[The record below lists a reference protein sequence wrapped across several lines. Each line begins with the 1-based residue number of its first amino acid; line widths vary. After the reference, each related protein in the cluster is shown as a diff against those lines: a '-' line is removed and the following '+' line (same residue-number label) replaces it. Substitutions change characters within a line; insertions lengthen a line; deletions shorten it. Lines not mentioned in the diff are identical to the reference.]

1 MADKLFIIS
10 KYLLFI
16 SGTLMIVGFTIGII
30 GLFWKSF

>member
-1 MADKLFIIS
+1 MADKLLIIA

-16 SGTLMIVGFTIGII
+16 SGTLMIVGIAFVLI